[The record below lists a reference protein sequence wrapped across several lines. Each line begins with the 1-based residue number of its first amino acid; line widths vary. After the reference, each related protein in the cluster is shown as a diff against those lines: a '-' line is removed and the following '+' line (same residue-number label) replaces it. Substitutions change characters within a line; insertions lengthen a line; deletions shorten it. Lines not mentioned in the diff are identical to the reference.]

1 MRLKIAITVACL
13 LLLALP
19 AAAGCSNR
27 APSTTTSTGNQPV
40 EIVSVLGPIPPFNP
54 GGPNVE
60 ITVKNIG
67 TLAISHLVATLDL
80 NLPTPPEN
88 YSFDFGLS
96 EENTLAPGA
105 TASVTRTL
113 INGRFDNDTFYTVS
127 LDVLVPGTGG
137 AITYDYSVQVQIGS
151 PPPASS

>member
-1 MRLKIAITVACL
+1 MLK
-13 LLLALP
+13 P
-19 AAAGCSNR
+19 R
-27 APSTTTSTGNQPV
+27 
-40 EIVSVLGPIPPFNP
+40 
-54 GGPNVE
+54 
-60 ITVKNIG
+60 
-67 TLAISHLVATLDL
+67 TLDYDKHRQPACRNRVRPGAHPAL
-80 NLPTPPEN
+80 QPRGAERRDNC
-88 YSFDFGLS
+88 
-96 EENTLAPGA
+96 ENTLAPGA